1 VDQLVMRSIKI
12 GNLSDRLIEIFS
24 NHNYLTY
31 FPHYSATNAFVRH
44 LMENGDQENLEKML
58 RVLISHPLIKI
69 NYKTVSLFVENLG
82 KEEVDATIK

>member
-1 VDQLVMRSIKI
+1 
-12 GNLSDRLIEIFS
+12 
-24 NHNYLTY
+24 
-31 FPHYSATNAFVRH
+31 
-44 LMENGDQENLEKML
+44 MENGDQENLEKML